1 MNHKFLLFIDKNF
14 DIYIP
19 PPYWNVTNFR
29 QSLGHKINH
38 SFKFTNAKF
47 GQAYHPRFGFLIR
60 TIVAISNIR
69 KGQELF
75 VNYGYTLGS
84 SVPEWYS
91 ALYKKEMGKNWYKPR
106 EQNQCQQRQTTAKRQ
121 QQNKCGQGK

>member
-1 MNHKFLLFIDKNF
+1 M
-14 DIYIP
+14 YIP
-19 PPYWNVTNFR
+19 PPYWNVSNFR

-47 GQAYHPRFGFLIR
+47 GQAYHPRFGVLIR

-75 VNYGYTLGS
+75 LNYGYKVGS
-84 SVPEWYS
+84 PVPEWYS

-106 EQNQCQQRQTTAKRQ
+106 EQNQWQQRQSNNDNKRQ
-121 QQNKCGQGK
+121 QQHQCGKGK